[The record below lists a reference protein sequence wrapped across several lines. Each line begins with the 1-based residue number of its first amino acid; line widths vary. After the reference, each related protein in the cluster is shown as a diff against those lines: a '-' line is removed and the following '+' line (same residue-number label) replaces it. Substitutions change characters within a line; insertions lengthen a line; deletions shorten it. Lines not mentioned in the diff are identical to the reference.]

1 VANIYAGID
10 NSDGDNFKIGESF
23 TTPYVSFTPS
33 TGNATFAGTADITN
47 GVYIGGSAAANLLDD
62 YEEGTW
68 TPVLSSA
75 TTTTYTT
82 QIGYYTK
89 IGNVVTVNCAFQI
102 NSLGDGSTTQLTGLP
117 FTFFGSSSHQG
128 AVGYFTGLATNVLS
142 LGFYGNAG
150 ATTVNFMT
158 TNTAGTGQL

>member
-68 TPVLSSA
+68 TPTWAVESGAAPS
-75 TTTTYTT
+75 
-82 QIGYYTK
+82 IGNGTLTGRYTK
-89 IGNVVTVNCAFQI
+89 IGRVALFNAK
-102 NSLGDGSTTQLTGLP
+102 LLLTL
-117 FTFFGSSSHQG
+117 
-128 AVGYFTGLATNVLS
+128 
-142 LGFYGNAG
+142 
-150 ATTVNFMT
+150 
-158 TNTAGTGQL
+158 